1 MISCISTW
9 PSLADGETW
18 RSTTITGLLPKQ
30 YDLDDCALNRKNE
43 LTGDVRHESETPAS
57 GAEPCGIYL
66 R

>member
-1 MISCISTW
+1 MARHGD
-9 PSLADGETW
+9 L
-18 RSTTITGLLPKQ
+18 RSTITCLLPKQ
-30 YDLDDCALNRKNE
+30 YDLDDCAINRKNE